1 MKLSMLFTKDGRN
14 MRLETDTDNAEGMI
28 AFINLRE
35 AALKNGWKFESGEVE
50 DTKQTDANKTNQ
62 SGQ

>member
-14 MRLETDTDNAEGMI
+14 MRLETDTENAEGMM

-35 AALKNGWKFESGEVE
+35 AALKNGWKFKTGNLEE
-50 DTKQTDANKTNQ
+50 TNQAKTNKTNQ
-62 SGQ
+62 SG